1 MKHVRIAF
9 TDFPGAFNPTRIA
22 NLLSQRF
29 DVSVGGENPDY
40 VIFSVFGNEY
50 LNYPNALRIFFTGE
64 NVHPD
69 FNLCDYAFGY
79 DWLSFEDR
87 YYRCP
92 NYQLYDQFKDLCR
105 RRKSDLLRTPQAL
118 SNRKF
123 CNFIYSNGEAHPFRD
138 EFFHL
143 LCQYR
148 KVDSAGAHLN
158 NTGSTPGTAYKG
170 DWPGEKVKF
179 QGGYKFSIA
188 FENSST
194 VGYTTEKI
202 VHALAADTIP
212 IYWGNPAVARE
223 FNPRRFINCHEFSS
237 PPEVINRIREVDR
250 NDELYRHILAEP
262 FFPSDEVP
270 PYLRDESVLAQFD
283 HIFSQNKA
291 DAFRRNR
298 FVWGKR
304 CEERRISEVRALAAS
319 SAQRA
324 QAKAVETADRS
335 RRAGR
340 RRKAAAAVLC
350 PKDQSQQ
357 RG

>member
-1 MKHVRIAF
+1 MKQVRIAF
-9 TDFPGAFNPTRIA
+9 TDFPGPFNPTRIT
-22 NLLSQRF
+22 NLLKQRF
-29 DVSVGGENPDY
+29 DVAVERKKPDY
-40 VIFSVFGNEY
+40 VVFSVFGNEY
-50 LNYPNALRIFFTGE
+50 LSYPDAVRIFFTGE

-79 DWLSFEDR
+79 DWLTFEDR

-105 RRKSDLLRTPQAL
+105 RRTSLPPREDAAKR
-118 SNRKF
+118 RF
-123 CNFIYSNGEAHPFRD
+123 CNFIYSNAQAHPFRD

-158 NTGSTPGTAYKG
+158 NTGSTPGPVFEG

-179 QGGYKFSIA
+179 QRSYKFSIA

-194 VGYTTEKI
+194 IGYTTEKI

-212 IYWGNPAVARE
+212 IYWGNSAIARE

-237 PPEVINRIREVDR
+237 LRDAIQRIREVDEC
-250 NDELYRHILAEP
+250 DDLYRQILAEP

-270 PYLRDESVLAQFD
+270 EYLKDARILGQFE

-291 DAFRRNR
+291 DAFRRNK

-304 CEERRISEVRALAAS
+304 YEERRIGEVKALAALEAAENSATGS
-319 SAQRA
+319 SN
-324 QAKAVETADRS
+324 ETE
-335 RRAGR
+335 
-340 RRKAAAAVLC
+340 
-350 PKDQSQQ
+350 
-357 RG
+357 